1 MRTTVRIDDDLF
13 RELKDQA
20 HKEGV
25 SLAKLFDRTV
35 RLGLQALKNGGAASR
50 KPYREKAFSTGV
62 PMIDISK
69 VNQFLA
75 DEDSEEFIRKMQQ
88 GL

>member
-35 RLGLQALKNGGAASR
+35 RLGLQALKKNISASS
-50 KPYREKAFSTGV
+50 KPYREIPFSMGA
-62 PMIDISK
+62 PLIDISK
-69 VNQFLA
+69 VNQFLDDLDA
-75 DEDSEEFIRKMQQ
+75 EEFIRKMNAGQ
-88 GL
+88 